1 MRRLLAALLLLATP
15 VLAQVQ
21 PTSPPASPAAAVS
34 PAAKLEIP
42 FEQYRLPNGL
52 EVILSQDKR
61 LPVVTVN
68 LWYHV
73 GAFHEQPGRTG
84 FAHLFEHMMFQ
95 GSKHVGDDQHIAM
108 LEKLGATSLNGTTNF
123 DRTNYFETVPSNH
136 LETALWLE
144 SDRMGFLLQ
153 AITPEKLATQK
164 EVVKN
169 ERRQSTETAPYGLA
183 EEAFWQALFPA
194 PHPYHGVVIGSMAD
208 LEAATQEDVKTFF
221 NTWYAPANATLA
233 VVGDFDKAQA
243 KALIE
248 KYFGGLPSGPKPA
261 KPKVADV
268 SLSAP
273 VVIEHEE
280 TIASL
285 PKLFIGWLTPALFAE
300 GDATADILGGILS
313 TGKTSRLYKRLVH
326 EKKLA
331 QSVDAYQQSL
341 GAQSVFTIE
350 AIAAPGKS
358 LDEVQREIDA
368 ILDEVRTRGVT
379 QAEVQRVRTRLQTGY
394 VTRLQTVSG
403 KADQLQSY
411 NHFLGDPGRIAWDLA
426 RYDTVTPQMVQQF
439 AQQQLNEK
447 RVVVKAVPRA
457 SAPAAQEAK

>member
-1 MRRLLAALLLLATP
+1 M
-15 VLAQVQ
+15 
-21 PTSPPASPAAAVS
+21 
-34 PAAKLEIP
+34 
-42 FEQYRLPNGL
+42 
-52 EVILSQDKR
+52 
-61 LPVVTVN
+61 VTVN

-95 GSKHVGDDQHIAM
+95 GSKHVRRRPAHLAM

-144 SDRMGFLLQ
+144 SDRMGFLLE
-153 AITPEKLATQK
+153 ALTPEKLDTQQ

-208 LEAATQEDVKTFF
+208 LEAATEEDVKVFF

-233 VVGDFDKAQA
+233 VVGDFDKAKT

-248 KYFGGLPSGPKPA
+248 KYFGGLPSGPEPA
-261 KPKVADV
+261 TPKVPDV
-268 SLSAP
+268 SLAAP
-273 VVIEHEE
+273 KVIEHAE

-285 PKLFIGWLTPALFAE
+285 PKIFMGWLTPALFAE
-300 GDATADILGGILS
+300 GDATADILGGMLS
-313 TGKTSRLYKRLVH
+313 TGKSSRLYKRLVH

-358 LDEVQREIDA
+358 LDEVQQEIDA
-368 ILDEVRTRGVT
+368 ILEEVRT
-379 QAEVQRVRTRLQTGY
+379 TR
-394 VTRLQTVSG
+394 R
-403 KADQLQSY
+403 
-411 NHFLGDPGRIAWDLA
+411 HPGRGPA
-426 RYDTVTPQMVQQF
+426 RPH
-439 AQQQLNEK
+439 
-447 RVVVKAVPRA
+447 
-457 SAPAAQEAK
+457 PAADRLRRRGCRR